1 MCSAPICAAA
11 PLPQHQLA
19 ALQAELHTRAS
30 VRPQW
35 ASPQRAGLLASARKA
50 APAVRIGGSVRH
62 GRRRPVLEQRGPACP
77 AQNFSGHPLHLTR
90 PALSPKALLAP
101 TRAVTMC
108 RRALLLLLC
117 LLACAVTLQ
126 AAVVQP
132 YCGALTGVAGCVEC
146 SATKLCYFCNY
157 LSSPVWTSPGPK
169 LTEVGRVPLPP
180 PLAGDAHQHSSSA
193 ALLPPLPAVPR
204 SERRVPRH
212 RLDRRRHPG
221 CHFRCAAAAVTA
233 CALLLNSGC
242 SAALPFAP

>member
-1 MCSAPICAAA
+1 MCSALICAAA
-11 PLPQHQLA
+11 PLPQHQLG
-19 ALQAELHTRAS
+19 ALQAEVHTIAS
-30 VRPQW
+30 IRPQW
-35 ASPQRAGLLASARKA
+35 ASHQRAGLLASARKA

-62 GRRRPVLEQRGPACP
+62 GRRRPVLEQRGPVCP
-77 AQNFSGHPLHLTR
+77 AQNFSGRPLYSAK

-117 LLACAVTLQ
+117 LLACAETLR

-169 LTEVGRVPLPP
+169 LTEVRETAAGLGRVPLPP
-180 PLAGDAHQHSSSA
+180 PLAGDAHRSSA
-193 ALLPPLPAVPR
+193 ALLPTPLSAVPR
-204 SERRVPRH
+204 SERRMPRR

-221 CHFRCAAAAVTA
+221 CHVWCAAAAVPHMP
-233 CALLLNSGC
+233 CR
-242 SAALPFAP
+242 